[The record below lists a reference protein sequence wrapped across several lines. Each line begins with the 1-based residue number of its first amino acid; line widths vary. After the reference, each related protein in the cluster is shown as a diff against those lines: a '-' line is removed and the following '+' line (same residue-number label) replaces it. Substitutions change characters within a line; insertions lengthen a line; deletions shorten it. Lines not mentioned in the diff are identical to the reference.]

1 VAAVTVGFGAV
12 VLTRGGRRSGFADGV
27 DFDFDLPDWT
37 PRRPWREAWQTAR
50 DVDPKSDDGTDSGA
64 EAEPT
69 HDTETQDA

>member
-1 VAAVTVGFGAV
+1 M
-12 VLTRGGRRSGFADGV
+12 RV
-27 DFDFDLPDWT
+27 DLFDFDLPDWT

-64 EAEPT
+64 AAEPT